1 MICLNKEELLKNID
15 LNELKQYMLYNLKTS
30 NNGTNSKNLTFIN
43 NIVES
48 TNSLENNIETNNSNA
63 NSNANAN
70 VNANVNKANNFK
82 KQNIV
87 VNVGVPRSRVQINYT
102 KKYSKYNEPFKINNH
117 KNFADKLFWIFY
129 KIINN
134 FSDVDLEHI
143 NSFKIMKE
151 FKINSVEK
159 LKSQK
164 NILKDFK
171 IQKGLVEDD
180 LTNNEKISFK
190 TFHALCVLYLINVVL
205 IRDNNTYCVLCT
217 NSDEKVINLQN
228 YKVIKISNV
237 KLSAQF
243 NNFDIELVT
252 NSFTETELQTIL
264 KSYYSIENIEKPLK
278 AFSNYKLDDLVNIAE
293 KLNINI
299 YDEHSKKKK
308 KQELYENIL
317 QKLI

>member
-1 MICLNKEELLKNID
+1 MLCLNKEELLKNVD
-15 LNELKQYMLYNLKTS
+15 LEQFKQYMLYNLKTNNNTS
-30 NNGTNSKNLTFIN
+30 NNLTFVKSSNTIGSNIITPN
-43 NIVES
+43 NIR
-48 TNSLENNIETNNSNA
+48 
-63 NSNANAN
+63 
-70 VNANVNKANNFK
+70 
-82 KQNIV
+82 KQNII
-87 VNVGVPRSRVQINYT
+87 VNSGVPRSRVQINYS

-129 KIINN
+129 KIINKLN
-134 FSDVDLEHI
+134 DIDLEHI

-159 LKSQK
+159 LKNQK

-190 TFHALCVLYLINVVL
+190 TFHALCVLYLVNVLL

-217 NSDEKVINLQN
+217 NNDEKVINLQN
-228 YKVIKISNV
+228 YKLLKISNV
-237 KLSAQF
+237 KLSAEF
-243 NNFDIELVT
+243 NNFDIELVD
-252 NSFTETELQTIL
+252 SFTEEELQKIL
-264 KSYYSIENIEKPLK
+264 NSYYVIENIEKPLK
-278 AFSNYKLDDLVNIAE
+278 AFSNYKLDELVFIAQ

-299 YDEHSKKKK
+299 YDEHAKKKK

>member
-1 MICLNKEELLKNID
+1 MLCLNKEELLKNVD
-15 LNELKQYMLYNLKTS
+15 LEQFKQYMLYNLKTNNNTS
-30 NNGTNSKNLTFIN
+30 NNTSNNLTFVKSSNTIGSNIITPN
-43 NIVES
+43 NIR
-48 TNSLENNIETNNSNA
+48 
-63 NSNANAN
+63 
-70 VNANVNKANNFK
+70 
-82 KQNIV
+82 KQNII
-87 VNVGVPRSRVQINYT
+87 VNSGVPRSRVQINYS

-129 KIINN
+129 KIINKLN
-134 FSDVDLEHI
+134 DIDLEHI

-159 LKSQK
+159 LKNQK

-190 TFHALCVLYLINVVL
+190 TFHALCVLYLVNVLL

-217 NSDEKVINLQN
+217 NNDEKVINLQN
-228 YKVIKISNV
+228 YKLLKISNV
-237 KLSAQF
+237 KLSAEF
-243 NNFDIELVT
+243 NNFDIELVD
-252 NSFTETELQTIL
+252 SFTEEELQKIL
-264 KSYYSIENIEKPLK
+264 NSYYVIENIEKPLK
-278 AFSNYKLDDLVNIAE
+278 AFSNYKLDELVSIAQ

-299 YDEHSKKKK
+299 YDEHAKKKK

>member
-1 MICLNKEELLKNID
+1 MLCLNKQELLTNID
-15 LNELKQYMLYNLKTS
+15 LNQLKQYMLYDLKTS
-30 NNGTNSKNLTFIN
+30 NNSSKNLTFIKN
-43 NIVES
+43 YDTNTNTTNESNSTDKSNIIS
-48 TNSLENNIETNNSNA
+48 PNITNPNNS
-63 NSNANAN
+63 
-70 VNANVNKANNFK
+70 K

-87 VNVGVPRSRVQINYT
+87 VNVGVPRNRVQINYS

-134 FSDVDLEHI
+134 YNDTDLEHI

-151 FKINSVEK
+151 FKIASVEK
-159 LKSQK
+159 LKNQK

-171 IQKGLVEDD
+171 IQKSAVEDD
-180 LTNNEKISFK
+180 LTNNEKICFK
-190 TFHALCVLYLINVVL
+190 TFHALCVLYLVNVIV

-228 YKVIKISNV
+228 YKLLKITNV
-237 KLSAQF
+237 KMSSQF
-243 NNFDIELVT
+243 NNFDIELIN
-252 NSFTETELQTIL
+252 NSITEEELQKIL
-264 KSYYSIENIEKPLK
+264 KSYYTIENIEKPLK
-278 AFSNYKLDDLVNIAE
+278 AFSNYKLDDLVSIAE
-293 KLNINI
+293 KLSINI
-299 YDEHSKKKK
+299 YDEHAKKKK

>member
-1 MICLNKEELLKNID
+1 MLCLNKEELLKNVD
-15 LNELKQYMLYNLKTS
+15 LEQFKQYMLYNLKTNNNNTS
-30 NNGTNSKNLTFIN
+30 NNLTFVKSSNTIGSNIITPN
-43 NIVES
+43 NIR
-48 TNSLENNIETNNSNA
+48 
-63 NSNANAN
+63 
-70 VNANVNKANNFK
+70 
-82 KQNIV
+82 KQNII
-87 VNVGVPRSRVQINYT
+87 VNSGVPRSRVQINYS

-129 KIINN
+129 KIIIKLN
-134 FSDVDLEHI
+134 DIDLEHI

-159 LKSQK
+159 LKNQK

-190 TFHALCVLYLINVVL
+190 TFHALCVLYLVNVLL

-217 NSDEKVINLQN
+217 NNDEKVINLQN
-228 YKVIKISNV
+228 YKLLKISNV
-237 KLSAQF
+237 KLSAEF
-243 NNFDIELVT
+243 NNFDIELVD
-252 NSFTETELQTIL
+252 SFTEEELQKIL
-264 KSYYSIENIEKPLK
+264 NSYYVIENIEKPLK
-278 AFSNYKLDDLVNIAE
+278 AFSNYKLDELVFIAQ

-299 YDEHSKKKK
+299 YDEHAKKKK

>member
-1 MICLNKEELLKNID
+1 MLCLNKEALLQNVDI
-15 LNELKQYMLYNLKTS
+15 NELKQYMLYSLKTY
-30 NNGTNSKNLTFIN
+30 NSTPKNLTFIK
-43 NIVES
+43 S
-48 TNSLENNIETNNSNA
+48 TETNNTSESNNISGSV
-63 NSNANAN
+63 NSNNS
-70 VNANVNKANNFK
+70 NNSNNSK
-82 KQNIV
+82 KQNIIV
-87 VNVGVPRSRVQINYT
+87 HSGVPRNRVQINYS

-134 FSDVDLEHI
+134 FNDSDLEHI

-151 FKINSVEK
+151 FKINCVEK
-159 LKSQK
+159 LKNQK

-171 IQKGLVEDD
+171 IQKGMVEDD

-190 TFHALCVLYLINVVL
+190 TFHALCVIYLVNVIL

-217 NSDEKVINLQN
+217 NNDEKVINLHN
-228 YKVIKISNV
+228 YKLLKITNV
-237 KLSAQF
+237 KMSSEF
-243 NNFDIELVT
+243 NNFDIELIN
-252 NSFTETELQTIL
+252 NSTTEEELQKIL
-264 KSYYSIENIEKPLK
+264 KSYYAIENIEKPLK
-278 AFSNYKLDDLVNIAE
+278 AFSNYKLDDLVSMAE

-299 YDEHSKKKK
+299 YDEISKKKK

>member
-1 MICLNKEELLKNID
+1 MLCLNKEELLRNLD
-15 LNELKQYMLYNLKTS
+15 LNELKHYMLYDLKTS
-30 NNGTNSKNLTFIN
+30 NNTSKNLTFIN
-43 NIVES
+43 SNEIKE
-48 TNSLENNIETNNSNA
+48 TNVSNETNVTNNI
-63 NSNANAN
+63 
-70 VNANVNKANNFK
+70 K

-87 VNVGVPRSRVQINYT
+87 VNVGVPRNRVQINYS

-134 FSDVDLEHI
+134 LNDTDLEHI

-159 LKSQK
+159 LKNQK
-164 NILKDFK
+164 NILKDYK
-171 IQKGLVEDD
+171 IQKSAVEDD

-190 TFHALCVLYLINVVL
+190 TFHALCVLYLVNVIL

-217 NSDEKVINLQN
+217 NNDEKVINLQN
-228 YKVIKISNV
+228 YKLLKITNV
-237 KLSAQF
+237 KMSSQF
-243 NNFDIELVT
+243 NNFDIELV
-252 NSFTETELQTIL
+252 NSITEEELQKIL
-264 KSYYSIENIEKPLK
+264 KSYYAIENLEKPLK
-278 AFSNYKLDDLVNIAE
+278 AFSSYKLDDLVSLAE
-293 KLNINI
+293 KLNINV
-299 YDEHSKKKK
+299 YDEHTKKNK

>member
-1 MICLNKEELLKNID
+1 MLCLNKEELLKNVD
-15 LNELKQYMLYNLKTS
+15 LEQFKQYMLYNLKTNNNNTS
-30 NNGTNSKNLTFIN
+30 NNLTFIKSSNTIGSNIITPN
-43 NIVES
+43 NIR
-48 TNSLENNIETNNSNA
+48 
-63 NSNANAN
+63 
-70 VNANVNKANNFK
+70 
-82 KQNIV
+82 KQNII
-87 VNVGVPRSRVQINYT
+87 VNSGVPRSRVQINYS

-129 KIINN
+129 KSINKLN
-134 FSDVDLEHI
+134 DIDLEHI

-159 LKSQK
+159 LKNQK

-190 TFHALCVLYLINVVL
+190 TFHALCVLYLVNVIL
-205 IRDNNTYCVLCT
+205 IRDNNTYCILCT
-217 NSDEKVINLQN
+217 NNDEKVINLQN
-228 YKVIKISNV
+228 YNLLKITNV
-237 KLSAQF
+237 KMSSGF
-243 NNFDIELVT
+243 NNFDIELG
-252 NSFTETELQTIL
+252 NSTFTEEELQKIL
-264 KSYYSIENIEKPLK
+264 KSYYNIENIDKPLK

-293 KLNINI
+293 QLNINI
-299 YDEHSKKKK
+299 YDEHTKKKK

>member
-15 LNELKQYMLYNLKTS
+15 LNEIKQYMLYSLKT
-30 NNGTNSKNLTFIN
+30 NNNITSKNLT
-43 NIVES
+43 
-48 TNSLENNIETNNSNA
+48 SNV
-63 NSNANAN
+63 SNQAN
-70 VNANVNKANNFK
+70 VSTKANDIDNLK

-87 VNVGVPRSRVQINYT
+87 FTAGVPKSRVQINYT
-102 KKYSKYNEPFKINNH
+102 KKLSKYNEPFKINNH
-117 KNFADKLFWIFY
+117 RNFADKLFWIFY

-134 FSDVDLEHI
+134 LNDVDLEHI
-143 NSFKIMKE
+143 NSFKVMKE

-159 LKSQK
+159 IKNQK

-190 TFHALCVLYLINVVL
+190 TFHALCVLYLVNVLL

-217 NSDEKVINLQN
+217 NNDEKVINLQN
-228 YKVIKISNV
+228 YKLLKISNV
-237 KLSAQF
+237 KMSPGF
-243 NNFDIELVT
+243 NNFDIELSNT
-252 NSFTETELQTIL
+252 LTEEELQKIL
-264 KSYYSIENIEKPLK
+264 NSYYNIENIDKPLK
-278 AFSNYKLDDLVNIAE
+278 AFSSYKLDDLVNIAE
-293 KLNINI
+293 KLSINI

>member
-1 MICLNKEELLKNID
+1 MLCLNKEELLQNVD
-15 LNELKQYMLYNLKTS
+15 LNELKQYMLYSLKT
-30 NNGTNSKNLTFIN
+30 NNSTSKNLTFIN
-43 NIVES
+43 S
-48 TNSLENNIETNNSNA
+48 A
-63 NSNANAN
+63 NSNISDDIKETKETN
-70 VNANVNKANNFK
+70 VSNNIK
-82 KQNIV
+82 NQNIV
-87 VNVGVPRSRVQINYT
+87 VHTGVPRNRVQINYS

-134 FSDVDLEHI
+134 FNDTDLEHI

-159 LKSQK
+159 FKNQK

-171 IQKGLVEDD
+171 IQKSAVEDD
-180 LTNNEKISFK
+180 LINNEKISFK
-190 TFHALCVLYLINVVL
+190 TFHALCVLYLVNVIL

-217 NSDEKVINLQN
+217 NNDEKVINLQN
-228 YKVIKISNV
+228 YKLLKITNV
-237 KLSAQF
+237 KMSSQF
-243 NNFDIELVT
+243 NDFDIELVN
-252 NSFTETELQTIL
+252 NSTTEEELQKIL
-264 KSYYSIENIEKPLK
+264 KSYYAIENLEKPLK
-278 AFSNYKLDDLVNIAE
+278 AFSNYKLDDLVSLAE

-299 YDEHSKKKK
+299 YDEHTKKKK

>member
-1 MICLNKEELLKNID
+1 MLCLNKQELLKNVD
-15 LNELKQYMLYNLKTS
+15 LNQLKQYMLYDLKTS
-30 NNGTNSKNLTFIN
+30 NNTSKNFTFIKSLDTN
-43 NIVES
+43 ATYESNI
-48 TNSLENNIETNNSNA
+48 TYENNITNP
-63 NSNANAN
+63 
-70 VNANVNKANNFK
+70 NNTK

-87 VNVGVPRSRVQINYT
+87 VNSGVPRNRVQINYS

-134 FSDVDLEHI
+134 FSDIDLEHI
-143 NSFKIMKE
+143 NSFKIIKE
-151 FKINSVEK
+151 FKISSVEK
-159 LKSQK
+159 VKSQK

-171 IQKGLVEDD
+171 IQKSAVEDD

-190 TFHALCVLYLINVVL
+190 TFHALCVLYLVNVIL

-228 YKVIKISNV
+228 YKVLKITNV
-237 KLSAQF
+237 KMSLEF
-243 NNFDIELVT
+243 NNFDIELVN
-252 NSFTETELQTIL
+252 NSITEEEFQKIL
-264 KSYYSIENIEKPLK
+264 KSYYVIENIEKPLK
-278 AFSNYKLDDLVNIAE
+278 AFSNYKLDDLVSIAE

-299 YDEHSKKKK
+299 YDEHAKKKK
-308 KQELYENIL
+308 KQELYENII

>member
-1 MICLNKEELLKNID
+1 LLLLISVIKMLCLNKEELLKNVD
-15 LNELKQYMLYNLKTS
+15 LEQFKQYMLYNLKTNNNNTS
-30 NNGTNSKNLTFIN
+30 NNLSFVKSSNTIGS
-43 NIVES
+43 NII
-48 TNSLENNIETNNSNA
+48 TPNNSR
-63 NSNANAN
+63 
-70 VNANVNKANNFK
+70 
-82 KQNIV
+82 KQNII
-87 VNVGVPRSRVQINYT
+87 VNSGVPRSRVQINYS

-129 KIINN
+129 KIINKLN
-134 FSDVDLEHI
+134 DIDLEHI

-159 LKSQK
+159 LKNQK

-190 TFHALCVLYLINVVL
+190 TFHALCVLYLVNVLL

-217 NSDEKVINLQN
+217 NNDEKVINLQN
-228 YKVIKISNV
+228 YKLLKISNV
-237 KLSAQF
+237 KLSAEF
-243 NNFDIELVT
+243 NNFDIELVD
-252 NSFTETELQTIL
+252 SFTEEELQKIL
-264 KSYYSIENIEKPLK
+264 NSYYVIENIEKPLK
-278 AFSNYKLDDLVNIAE
+278 AFSNYKLDELVSIAQ

-299 YDEHSKKKK
+299 YDEHAKKKK

>member
-1 MICLNKEELLKNID
+1 MLCLNKEELLRNLD
-15 LNELKQYMLYNLKTS
+15 LNELKHYMLYDLKTS
-30 NNGTNSKNLTFIN
+30 NNTSKNLTFIN
-43 NIVES
+43 SNEIKETNVSNETNISNVS
-48 TNSLENNIETNNSNA
+48 NNI
-63 NSNANAN
+63 
-70 VNANVNKANNFK
+70 K

-87 VNVGVPRSRVQINYT
+87 VNVGVPRNRVQINYS

-134 FSDVDLEHI
+134 LNDSDLEHI

-159 LKSQK
+159 LKNQK
-164 NILKDFK
+164 NILKDYK
-171 IQKGLVEDD
+171 IQKSAVEDD

-190 TFHALCVLYLINVVL
+190 TFHALCVLYLVNVIL

-217 NSDEKVINLQN
+217 NNDEKVINLQN
-228 YKVIKISNV
+228 YKLLKITNV
-237 KLSAQF
+237 KMSSQF
-243 NNFDIELVT
+243 NNFDIELV
-252 NSFTETELQTIL
+252 NSTTEEELQKIL
-264 KSYYSIENIEKPLK
+264 KSYYAIENLEKPLK
-278 AFSNYKLDDLVNIAE
+278 AFSSYKLDDLVSLAE
-293 KLNINI
+293 KLNINV
-299 YDEHSKKKK
+299 YDEHTKKKK

>member
-1 MICLNKEELLKNID
+1 MLCLNKQELLTNID
-15 LNELKQYMLYNLKTS
+15 LNQLKQYMLYDLKTS
-30 NNGTNSKNLTFIN
+30 NNSSKNLTFIKN
-43 NIVES
+43 YDTNTTNES
-48 TNSLENNIETNNSNA
+48 NSTYENNITSPNINNSNI
-63 NSNANAN
+63 S
-70 VNANVNKANNFK
+70 K

-87 VNVGVPRSRVQINYT
+87 VNVGVPRNRVQINYS

-134 FSDVDLEHI
+134 YNDTDLEHI

-151 FKINSVEK
+151 FKIASVEK
-159 LKSQK
+159 LKNQK

-171 IQKGLVEDD
+171 IQKSAVEDD

-190 TFHALCVLYLINVVL
+190 TFHALCVLYLVNVIV

-228 YKVIKISNV
+228 YKLLKITNV
-237 KLSAQF
+237 KMSSQF
-243 NNFDIELVT
+243 NNFDIELVN
-252 NSFTETELQTIL
+252 NSTTEEELQKIL
-264 KSYYSIENIEKPLK
+264 KSYYTIENIEKPLK
-278 AFSNYKLDDLVNIAE
+278 AFSNYKLDDLVSIAE
-293 KLNINI
+293 KLSINI
-299 YDEHSKKKK
+299 YDEHAKKKK

>member
-1 MICLNKEELLKNID
+1 MLCLNKQELLTNVD
-15 LNELKQYMLYNLKTS
+15 LNQLKQYMLYDLKTT
-30 NNGTNSKNLTFIN
+30 NNSSKNLTFIKN
-43 NIVES
+43 YDTNTNTNTTNESNSTYENTITTPNIS
-48 TNSLENNIETNNSNA
+48 NPNIT
-63 NSNANAN
+63 
-70 VNANVNKANNFK
+70 K

-87 VNVGVPRSRVQINYT
+87 VNVGVPRNRVQINYS

-134 FSDVDLEHI
+134 LNDTDLEHI

-151 FKINSVEK
+151 FKIASVEK
-159 LKSQK
+159 LKNQK

-171 IQKGLVEDD
+171 IQKSAVEDD

-190 TFHALCVLYLINVVL
+190 TFHALCVLYLINVIV

-228 YKVIKISNV
+228 YKLLKITNV
-237 KLSAQF
+237 KMSSQF
-243 NNFDIELVT
+243 NNFDIELVN
-252 NSFTETELQTIL
+252 NSITEEELQKIL
-264 KSYYSIENIEKPLK
+264 KSYYTIENIEKPLK
-278 AFSNYKLDDLVNIAE
+278 AFSNYKLDDLVLIAE
-293 KLNINI
+293 KLSINI
-299 YDEHSKKKK
+299 YDEHAKKKK
-308 KQELYENIL
+308 KQELYENII

>member
-1 MICLNKEELLKNID
+1 MLCLNKEELLKNVD
-15 LNELKQYMLYNLKTS
+15 LEQFKQYMLYNLKTNNNNTS
-30 NNGTNSKNLTFIN
+30 NNTSNNLTFVKSSNTIGSNIITPN
-43 NIVES
+43 NIR
-48 TNSLENNIETNNSNA
+48 
-63 NSNANAN
+63 
-70 VNANVNKANNFK
+70 
-82 KQNIV
+82 KQNII
-87 VNVGVPRSRVQINYT
+87 VNSGVPRSRVQINYS

-129 KIINN
+129 KIINKLN
-134 FSDVDLEHI
+134 DIDLEHI

-159 LKSQK
+159 LKNQK

-190 TFHALCVLYLINVVL
+190 TFHALCVLYLVNVLL

-217 NSDEKVINLQN
+217 NNDEKVINLQN
-228 YKVIKISNV
+228 YKLLKISNV
-237 KLSAQF
+237 KLSAEF
-243 NNFDIELVT
+243 NNFDIELVD
-252 NSFTETELQTIL
+252 SFTEEELQKIL
-264 KSYYSIENIEKPLK
+264 NSYYVIENIEKPLK
-278 AFSNYKLDDLVNIAE
+278 AFSNYKLDELVFIAQ

-299 YDEHSKKKK
+299 YDEHAKKKK

>member
-1 MICLNKEELLKNID
+1 MLCLNKEELLKNID
-15 LNELKQYMLYNLKTS
+15 LNELKQYMLYDLKSS
-30 NNGTNSKNLTFIN
+30 NNSGTNSNNLTFIN
-43 NIVES
+43 NIIES
-48 TNSLENNIETNNSNA
+48 TNSLESNNSNI
-63 NSNANAN
+63 NSNINSN
-70 VNANVNKANNFK
+70 SNKPNNFK

-190 TFHALCVLYLINVVL
+190 TFHALCVLYLVNIVL

-243 NNFDIELVT
+243 NNFDIELVS
-252 NSFTETELQTIL
+252 NSFTETELQNIL
-264 KSYYSIENIEKPLK
+264 KSYYVIENIEKPLK
-278 AFSNYKLDDLVNIAE
+278 AFSNYKLDDLINIAE

-299 YDEHSKKKK
+299 YDEHTKKKK